1 MAAVTDG
8 AIGRANGQA
17 ADVVLASGPEPELG
31 SLVHNLIKGR
41 EDVVRK
47 LDLRNGAHALR
58 RCPNGK
64 PQDSLHM
71 TSIHWGEVNWSL
83 STQVEFCD
91 FA

>member
-1 MAAVTDG
+1 MAAVADG
-8 AIGRANGQA
+8 AIGRADGQA
-17 ADVVLASGPEPELG
+17 TDVVLAAGPEPELG
-31 SLVHNLIKGR
+31 SLVHNLIKCR

-71 TSIHWGEVNWSL
+71 TRSHGGE
-83 STQVEFCD
+83 
-91 FA
+91 